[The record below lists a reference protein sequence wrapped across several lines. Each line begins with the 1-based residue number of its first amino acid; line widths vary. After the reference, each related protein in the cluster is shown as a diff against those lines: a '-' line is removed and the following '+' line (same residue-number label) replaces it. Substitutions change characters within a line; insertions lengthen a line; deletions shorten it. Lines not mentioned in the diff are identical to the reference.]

1 MYLNQTAAWAPLV
14 VDAVN
19 NDYGDTV
26 NGPVQ
31 NIAVRRQ
38 EHIEEVRLKD
48 GTIHNSN
55 YIYYTLADV
64 KLDDLLDGNL
74 VVQSYD
80 MRTLGGNK
88 ILRRLITI

>member
-19 NDYGDTV
+19 NGYGDTI

-38 EHIEEVRLKD
+38 EYIEEVRLKD

>member
-19 NDYGDTV
+19 NGYGDTV

-48 GTIHNSN
+48 GTVHNSN

>member
-19 NDYGDTV
+19 NGYGDTI

>member
-19 NDYGDTV
+19 NGYGDTI

-38 EHIEEVRLKD
+38 EHVEEVRLKD
-48 GTIHNSN
+48 GTVHNSN
-55 YIYYTLADV
+55 YIYYTLVDV

>member
-19 NDYGDTV
+19 NGYGDTI

-38 EHIEEVRLKD
+38 EHVEEVRLKD
-48 GTIHNSN
+48 GTVHNSN

-64 KLDDLLDGNL
+64 KLDDLLDENL

>member
-14 VDAVN
+14 VDAEN
-19 NDYGDTV
+19 NGYGDTI

-48 GTIHNSN
+48 GTVHNSN
-55 YIYYTLADV
+55 YIYYTLTDV

>member
-1 MYLNQTAAWAPLV
+1 V

-19 NDYGDTV
+19 NGYGDTI

-38 EHIEEVRLKD
+38 EHVEEVRLKD
-48 GTIHNSN
+48 GTVHNSN

-64 KLDDLLDGNL
+64 KLDDLLDENL

>member
-14 VDAVN
+14 VNAVN
-19 NDYGDTV
+19 NGYGDTV

-64 KLDDLLDGNL
+64 KLDDLLDGNI